1 MGYCISFLTVLIV
14 YPLLPLTN
22 SFELDV
28 LAIWISQIFS
38 RWVHIYY
45 PGPLLSNQ
53 TDARN
58 PCSLPTRVCHSLS
71 TNLFYFLHSI
81 QHHPK
86 SFVISFH
93 WDISFNTEACQ
104 MNKYILALHKI

>member
-1 MGYCISFLTVLIV
+1 MSFLTVLVV

-22 SFELDV
+22 SFELDI
-28 LAIWISQIFS
+28 LAIWISQIFA
-38 RWVHIYY
+38 RWVPIYY
-45 PGPLLSNQ
+45 PGPLLSNR

-58 PCSLPTRVCHSLS
+58 PCSLPMRVCRSLN

-81 QHHPK
+81 QHYPK

-93 WDISFNTEACQ
+93 WDISFNTETYQ
-104 MNKYILALHKI
+104 MNKYIIALHKI